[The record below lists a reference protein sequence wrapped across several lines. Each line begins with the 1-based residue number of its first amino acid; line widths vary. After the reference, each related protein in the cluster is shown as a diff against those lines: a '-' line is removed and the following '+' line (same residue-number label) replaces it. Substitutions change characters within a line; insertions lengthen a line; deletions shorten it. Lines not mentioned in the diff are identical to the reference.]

1 MNHIIL
7 NQSGCYKEC
16 NNINCDATT
25 EYSIFGYCDFEGT
38 IYLKTLKEE
47 AHKISITLEIDISEV
62 DFSLYVMNKAVRK
75 TMEFTIVSATGKQFE
90 GNFSM
95 AFEHKMNFPFIER
108 KFSYK
113 LSMPY
118 EITKLNYNLE
128 HECMFT
134 KVEQIG
140 PQQCNE
146 EVSFENIP
154 VLGDNL
160 KWHKGQI
167 SVEFKPFEPILTKK

>member
-1 MNHIIL
+1 MNNIIL

-47 AHKISITLEIDISEV
+47 ADKISITLEIDISEV
-62 DFSLYVMNKAVRK
+62 DFSMYVINKTVRK
-75 TMEFTIVSATGKQFE
+75 TMEFTIVSAAGTQFE
-90 GNFSM
+90 GKFSM
-95 AFEHKMNFPFIER
+95 AFEHRMNFPFIDR

-118 EITKLNYNLE
+118 EISKLIYDLE

-134 KVEQIG
+134 KAELVG
-140 PQQCNE
+140 PLQCNQ
-146 EVSFENIP
+146 EVCFEN
-154 VLGDNL
+154 VMVGAKDL
-160 KWHKGQI
+160 KWHKGHI
-167 SVEFKPFEPILTKK
+167 SVEFKLHD